1 MSEKEAEVSLEQS
14 LDQLQKHTR
23 AQSVYVWLTI
33 PLVLLMLMGT
43 MISCAFL
50 LQKVKPLVKTTPEYR
65 LKLAYVNIRLARS
78 DLEER
83 FKPYHA
89 LMDNDASQKLFT
101 RLTDEEQFPVE
112 AEGDLIALIEDYRS
126 ALFNLASNIAGSGEW
141 HRYHREELRD
151 FLERA
156 RLRQDTLKKMIVS
169 KQNSQTT
176 DSETHKN

>member
-1 MSEKEAEVSLEQS
+1 MSEKETEVPLEQT
-14 LDQLQKHTR
+14 LVLLQKNAR
-23 AQSVYVWLTI
+23 AQSLYVWLTI
-33 PLVLLMLMGT
+33 PLALLMLMAT

-50 LQKVKPLVKTTPEYR
+50 LQKVKPLVKLTPEYR
-65 LKLAYVNIRLARS
+65 LKLAYVDIKLTRS

-83 FKPYHA
+83 FKPYHI
-89 LMDNDASQKLFT
+89 LMENDVSQKLFIKFKN
-101 RLTDEEQFPVE
+101 EEEFPVE

-156 RLRQDTLKKMIVS
+156 KLRQDTLKKMIVS
-169 KQNSQTT
+169 KPDTKTPAAEN
-176 DSETHKN
+176 HKN